1 MLKNAIREEKES
13 ELSCYQLLSAA
24 NSSAAAATADAATA
38 DAATAANFLKSDE
51 DIFQDMRSSLI
62 FTLYQ
67 LLFIC

>member
-24 NSSAAAATADAATA
+24 NSSAAPAATA
-38 DAATAANFLKSDE
+38 DAATAANFLKSDD
-51 DIFQDMRSSLI
+51 DILQDMRSSLI